1 MSLPDVLQ
9 VLGTFIVPVLAIW
22 GEKRVPLIRWMSPVV
37 LCYVVGIALGN
48 LPGLEFNN
56 DVALQECGLA
66 VALAIPLLLFST
78 DIVSW
83 TRLARS
89 MVLSFGLCILAGV
102 AGSIGAYFLVGR
114 NLAEGTEMAGM
125 LTGVY
130 IGGTPNMA
138 AIGTAL
144 NVSSVSFILLNAA
157 DMLVSFAHLMFLL
170 TIAVRLPTWFLPA
183 TRKESGSDGQQME
196 LWQSMPPVS
205 SVLRGGGLAAL
216 LVGGGWL
223 GWNLAPTG
231 AGDAVAILVITT
243 LAIAASLFSQVRS
256 WVGTQDMGQF
266 LLLVFCV
273 SMGYTTDFV
282 ELFSASPIILLYC
295 GVTVV
300 IAVGLHF
307 GLASLLRL
315 DRDTVIITSTAGIFG
330 PHMVGPIALALKNKQ
345 VVFSGLISGLVGYAV
360 ANYLG
365 MLVAWLLG

>member
-1 MSLPDVLQ
+1 MSFPDVLQ

-22 GEKRVPLIRWMSPVV
+22 GEKRFALIRWMSPVV
-37 LCYVVGIALGN
+37 MCYVVGIALGN
-48 LPGLEFNN
+48 LPGIEFNSN
-56 DVALQECGLA
+56 LALQECGLA

-78 DIVSW
+78 DIVGW

-89 MVLSFGLCILAGV
+89 TVLSFGLCIGAGM
-102 AGSIGAYFLVGR
+102 AGSIAAYFLVGR
-114 NLAEGTEMAGM
+114 NLVEGADMAGM

-144 NVSSVSFILLNAA
+144 DVSSVSFILLNAA
-157 DMLVSFAHLMFLL
+157 DMLISFAHLMFLL

-183 TRKESGSDGQQME
+183 TRKEGGNDGRQME
-196 LWQSMPPVS
+196 LWQSMPPAS
-205 SVLRGGGLAAL
+205 TVLRGGGLA
-216 LVGGGWL
+216 VGLAAAGWL
-223 GWNLAPTG
+223 GSNFAPAG

-243 LAIAASLFSQVRS
+243 LAIAASMFSRVRS

-282 ELFSASPIILLYC
+282 ELFSASPVILVYC

-315 DRDTVIITSTAGIFG
+315 DRDTVIITSTAAIFG
-330 PHMVGPIALALKNKQ
+330 PHMVGPIALALRNKQ
-345 VVFSGLISGLVGYAV
+345 VVFSGLISGLLGYSV

-365 MLVAWLLG
+365 LLVAWLLG